1 MHSDPRTVIMLS
13 LVAMFVLA
21 AIAAAGIS
29 LYDRRR
35 KRQQATEMSEQGN
48 SRIRLVRGGMWG
60 NHKR

>member
-1 MHSDPRTVIMLS
+1 MHSDPRTVITLT

-29 LYDRRR
+29 LYDRRK
-35 KRQQATEMSEQGN
+35 KRQQATEMSEEGN
-48 SRIRLVRGGMWG
+48 SRRRLIRDGMWG